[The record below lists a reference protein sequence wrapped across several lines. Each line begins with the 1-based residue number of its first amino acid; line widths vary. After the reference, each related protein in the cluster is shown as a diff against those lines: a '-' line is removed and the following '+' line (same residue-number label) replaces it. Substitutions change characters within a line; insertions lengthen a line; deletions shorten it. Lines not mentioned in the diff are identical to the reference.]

1 MFKGFNLL
9 KDKIICSSMDII
21 PCFPGRSI
29 ELKEMFTLEVKAGAR
44 CHG

>member
-1 MFKGFNLL
+1 
-9 KDKIICSSMDII
+9 MDII

-44 CHG
+44 CHGWILKTRLRSFVLG